1 MESAAHRRLVGPR
14 NQLKKEPAVN
24 RIRLVLATAAA
35 LALVTAAPSTA
46 ATTKL
51 VANVGPSF
59 TITLTKGGKKV
70 TSLKPGSYSITVN
83 DKSTFHNFHLT
94 GPGRVN
100 KKTTVAF
107 KGTRTWTVT
116 LRKGTYRY
124 VCDPHA
130 SQMKGSFRVV

>member
-1 MESAAHRRLVGPR
+1 MT
-14 NQLKKEPAVN
+14 
-24 RIRLVLATAAA
+24 RIRLVLAAAAA
-35 LALVTAAPSTA
+35 LALVTAAPTSA
-46 ATTKL
+46 APTKL
-51 VANVGPSF
+51 VASVGPGF

-70 TSLKPGSYSITVN
+70 TTLKPGSYSITVN

-94 GPGRVN
+94 GPGVN

-107 KGTRTWTVT
+107 KGTPSKAWTVT

-130 SQMKGSFRVV
+130 SQMKGSFKVA

>member
-1 MESAAHRRLVGPR
+1 
-14 NQLKKEPAVN
+14 VN

-83 DKSTFHNFHLT
+83 DKSTFHNFHLM

-107 KGTRTWTVT
+107 QGKRTWTVT
-116 LRKGTYRY
+116 LKKGTYRY

-130 SQMKGSFRVV
+130 SQMKGSFRVA